1 MIPFLFNMQK
11 NRSLLPFLVIVT
23 IIITFV
29 FGFLLGSERD
39 SVLLVGGVEN
49 QELGQPE
56 NVDFSL
62 FWNVWLLLEK
72 KYPQEMDYQAMVY
85 GAVSGMVDSLDDPYT
100 TFFNPEEA
108 KMFKEDVKGVFEGV
122 GMEIGIRNDQLT
134 VIAPLEGTPAQKAG
148 FIPGDIIVK
157 IDDASTRDISIE
169 EAVKLIRGVKGT
181 EVILTVFREDW
192 SETKEIKVIR
202 GVIKVPSLKWEL
214 KEDNIAYIR
223 LYHFSEEANN
233 DFKNIAVEIL
243 NSPAERR
250 ILDLRGNPGGY
261 LQVAQDI
268 TGWFLEK
275 GDIVTIEDF
284 GEEKEQRNYE
294 ARGNSRLLDYPIV
307 ILINQGSASASEI
320 MAGAL
325 RDNRGVK
332 LIGETSFGKGSVQEF
347 DEFGDDSGLKVTVA
361 KWLTPNGDY
370 ISEVGLTPDI
380 EVEMT
385 IDDYNE
391 DRDPQLNKAIEI
403 LKGL

>member
-85 GAVSGMVDSLDDPYT
+85 GAVSGMVDSLDDPYPP
-100 TFFNPEEA
+100 FFNPEEA
-108 KMFKEDVKGVFEGV
+108 KMFKEEVKGVFEGV

-243 NSPAERR
+243 NSPAERI

>member
-1 MIPFLFNMQK
+1 MQDNK
-11 NRSLLPFLVIVT
+11 SLLPFLVIVT
-23 IIITFV
+23 VIITFV
-29 FGFLLGSERD
+29 FGFLLGSVRD

-49 QELGQPE
+49 QEEGQPE
-56 NVDFSL
+56 KVDFSL
-62 FWNVWLLLEK
+62 FWDVWLLLEK

-122 GMEIGIRNDQLT
+122 GMEIGIRKNQLT

-148 FIPGDIIVK
+148 FLPGDIIVK
-157 IDDASTRDISIE
+157 IDDNSTRDISIE
-169 EAVKLIRGVKGT
+169 EAVKLIRGIKGT
-181 EVILTVFREDW
+181 EVILTIFREDW
-192 SETKEIKVIR
+192 VETKEIKVIR

-214 KEDNIAYIR
+214 KEDNIAYIK
-223 LYHFSEEANN
+223 LYHFSEEAND
-233 DFKNIAVEIL
+233 DFKDMAAEVL
-243 NSPAERR
+243 RSSAER
-250 ILDLRGNPGGY
+250 IVLDLRNNPGGY

-275 GDIVTIEDF
+275 GDVVTIEDF
-284 GEEKEQRNYE
+284 GEGREPREYK

-325 RDNRGVK
+325 RDNRGIK

-370 ISEVGLTPDI
+370 ISEIGLTPDI

-391 DRDPQLNKAIEI
+391 GLDPQLEKAMEI
-403 LKGL
+403 LEGL

>member
-1 MIPFLFNMQK
+1 MQSK
-11 NRSLLPFLVIVT
+11 NSFSFLVIIT

-29 FGFLLGSERD
+29 FGFLLGSVRD
-39 SVLLVGGVEN
+39 SVLLVSGVEN
-49 QELGQPE
+49 QEQGQPE
-56 NVDFSL
+56 KVDFSL
-62 FWNVWLLLEK
+62 FWDVWLLLEK
-72 KYPQEMDYQAMVY
+72 KYPQELDYQAMVY
-85 GAVSGMVDSLDDPYT
+85 GAISGMVDSLDDPYT

-108 KMFKEDVKGVFEGV
+108 RIFKEDVKGVFEGV
-122 GMEIGIRNDQLT
+122 GMEIGIRKNQLT

-148 FIPGDIIVK
+148 FLPGDIIVK
-157 IDDASTRDISIE
+157 IDDVSTMDISVE
-169 EAVKLIRGVKGT
+169 QAVKLIRGVSGT

-192 SETKEIKVIR
+192 TETKEIKVVR
-202 GVIKVPSLKWEL
+202 STIKVPSLKWEL

-223 LYHFSEEANN
+223 LYHFSEEAND
-233 DFKNIAVEIL
+233 DFEDIAKEIL
-243 NSPAERR
+243 NSPAEKM

-284 GEEKEQRNYE
+284 GEDKKPRNYE

-332 LIGETSFGKGSVQEF
+332 LVGETSFGKGSVQEF
-347 DEFGDDSGLKVTVA
+347 DEFGDSSGLKVTVA

-391 DRDPQLNKAIEI
+391 ERDPQLDKAIEI